1 MRKSEYSLVFSL
13 SPVRINEENL
23 HTESGRE
30 RRAEIEENRFHLFLG
45 SREEK

>member
-1 MRKSEYSLVFSL
+1 
-13 SPVRINEENL
+13 VRINEENL

-45 SREEK
+45 SREEKLGKIKPALVTIFT